1 MWNLYR
7 VTNNINLYKLW
18 FFELYSI
25 DDYFI
30 ITETTIEKWKPQ
42 WSATANLRER
52 WKSLNPWNQ
61 TDSFCLSI
69 IGRPSARDMRTSCLC
84 KCILLRLSRS
94 LDGLSYTCS
103 IKSLN
108 FWTAPF
114 AVFHKRLIFVIWIL
128 VVLETWNTLETHRVF
143 ILLV

>member
-1 MWNLYR
+1 M
-7 VTNNINLYKLW
+7 
-18 FFELYSI
+18 
-25 DDYFI
+25 
-30 ITETTIEKWKPQ
+30 TIEKSKPQ

-84 KCILLRLSRS
+84 KYILPSRPES

-103 IKSLN
+103 MKSLN
-108 FWTAPF
+108 CWSFKSNQIVSSGEQQTLGWYQSSTA
-114 AVFHKRLIFVIWIL
+114 ALSSSSRLLGSTIKEQPAISEPSIKISEIKNCHHTKCT
-128 VVLETWNTLETHRVF
+128 VLLKTW
-143 ILLV
+143 